1 MSILLSL
8 SSYLLIIILF
18 FNKKGFFIKL
28 MNYREDLEIKLQKVT
43 LAMQEVVEDIYKTD
57 QEKQRIISKL
67 IEFKEAIISKCIEL
81 NIELEAA

>member
-1 MSILLSL
+1 
-8 SSYLLIIILF
+8 
-18 FNKKGFFIKL
+18 

-57 QEKQRIISKL
+57 KEKQIIIKQL
-67 IEFKEAIISKCIEL
+67 IEFKEAIISKGLEL